1 VENKMKEEI
10 FVYFIGTAGSG
21 KSTLTANFYKWFE
34 LRGLNAT
41 IVNLDPGAENLPY
54 EPDVDIRDWISLR
67 EVMETNELGP
77 NGAQIACA
85 DMIAL
90 NTDDVKKSIDSFKSD
105 YILIDTPGQL
115 ELFVFRESGKYTIEF
130 LNPERSVICYLLDP
144 ILARTA
150 SGFVSQL
157 LLSITTNFR
166 LHSPQINVLSKADL
180 LSDKDLEIIKKW
192 SDGTDEIY
200 GAITTEEASIYREMS
215 EAISRLIQEFGGH
228 TQLIPTSKNELS
240 GIEDLYTNIQLQFEG
255 GEDLMKD

>member
-1 VENKMKEEI
+1 MKEEI

-21 KSTLTANFYKWFE
+21 KSTLTSNFQKWFKT
-34 LRGLNAT
+34 RGLDAI

-67 EVMETNELGP
+67 EVMETYQLGP

-90 NTDDVKKSIDSFKSD
+90 NTEDVKKSIESFKSD
-105 YILIDTPGQL
+105 YIIVDTPGQL
-115 ELFVFRESGKYTIEF
+115 ELFVFREAGKYTVEF
-130 LNPERSVICYLLDP
+130 LNPEKSVICYLLDP
-144 ILARTA
+144 SLAKTA

-166 LHSPQINVLSKADL
+166 LNQPQINILSKSDL
-180 LSDKDLEIIKKW
+180 LSDEELDIIKRW
-192 SDGTDEIY
+192 SDNPDDLY
-200 GAITTEEASIYREMS
+200 GAVITEEASVYREMN
-215 EAISRLIQEFGGH
+215 EGILQLIQGFGGY
-228 TQLIPTSKNELS
+228 TRLIPTSKKEFF
-240 GIEDLYTNIQLQFEG
+240 GIDDIYTGIQLQFKG

>member
-1 VENKMKEEI
+1 MKEEI

-21 KSTLTANFYKWFE
+21 KSTLTANFQRWFE
-34 LRGLNAT
+34 LRGLDAV

-54 EPDVDIRDWISLR
+54 EPDVDIRDWISLK
-67 EVMETNELGP
+67 EVMETYELGP

-90 NTDDVKKSIDSFKSD
+90 NTDDVKKSINSFKSD

-115 ELFVFRESGKYTIEF
+115 ELFVFRESGKYTVEF

-144 ILARTA
+144 VLARTA

-166 LHSPQINVLSKADL
+166 LNQPQINVLSKADL
-180 LSDKDLEIIKKW
+180 LSDKDLDIIKKW
-192 SDGTDEIY
+192 SDDPDEIY
-200 GAITTEEASIYREMS
+200 GAIINEEATVHREMS
-215 EAISRLIQEFGGH
+215 EGITRLIKDFGGH
-228 TQLIPTSKNELS
+228 TQLIPTSKNNLS
-240 GIEDLYTNIQLQFEG
+240 GIEDIYTDIQLQFEG